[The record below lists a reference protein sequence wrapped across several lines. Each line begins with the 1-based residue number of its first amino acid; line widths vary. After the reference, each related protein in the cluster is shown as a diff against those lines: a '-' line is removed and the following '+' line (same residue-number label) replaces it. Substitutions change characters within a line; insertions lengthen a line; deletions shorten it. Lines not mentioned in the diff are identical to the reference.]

1 MHRRPT
7 KTSPNRK
14 KGPSPIKKK
23 GGTAMRG
30 IVDKLILLFFGLV
43 LLLTTTPTIKPILL
57 LLGVFIALA
66 ADELAS
72 SFSFS
77 GGLFFV
83 GVIVS
88 IVLPDLLFF
97 LPVLC
102 YPLCVKRPTP
112 VLLASLLPVIR
123 SFFTLCG
130 SASFLQR
137 AATQPNHCGFDS
149 PAGRRQRRKAFPTVK
164 SPNFNR

>member
-1 MHRRPT
+1 
-7 KTSPNRK
+7 
-14 KGPSPIKKK
+14 
-23 GGTAMRG
+23 MRG

-77 GGLFFV
+77 CGLFFV
-83 GVIVS
+83 GVIGS

-97 LPVLC
+97 LPLNMV
-102 YPLCVKRPTP
+102 
-112 VLLASLLPVIR
+112 
-123 SFFTLCG
+123 
-130 SASFLQR
+130 Q
-137 AATQPNHCGFDS
+137 H
-149 PAGRRQRRKAFPTVK
+149 
-164 SPNFNR
+164 